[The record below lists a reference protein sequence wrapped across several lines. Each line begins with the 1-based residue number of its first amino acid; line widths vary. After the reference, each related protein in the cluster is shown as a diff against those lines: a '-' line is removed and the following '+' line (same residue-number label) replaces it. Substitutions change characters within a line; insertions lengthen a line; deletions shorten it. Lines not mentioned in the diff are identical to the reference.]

1 MLSKAFGPNSIV
13 LLQEELEFTQA
24 CRLSTELLVQ
34 DGKAKPSYVTEVLDN
49 LAELGPYFVIAPGV
63 ALVHAKPSESVI
75 EMGFSLL
82 HLASGAISG
91 FENDPVKLVFAFCS
105 PDADSHIELLGSFA
119 ESLSTP
125 GKMNLLLNASAESV
139 IRSLL

>member
-1 MLSKAFGPNSIV
+1 MLSKAFGPSSIV
-13 LLQEELEFTQA
+13 LLDEELEFTQA
-24 CRLSTELLVQ
+24 CRIATELLVQ
-34 DGKAKPSYVTEVLDN
+34 DGKAKQSYVTEVLAN

-75 EMGFSLL
+75 EVGFSLL
-82 HLASGAISG
+82 HLTPGAIAGS
-91 FENDPVKLVFAFCS
+91 ENDPVRLVFAFCS
-105 PDADSHIELLGSFA
+105 MDADSHIELLGEFA
-119 ESLSTP
+119 DSLSTP

>member
-1 MLSKAFGPNSIV
+1 MLSNAFGPNSIA
-13 LLQEELEFTQA
+13 LLDLELEFTQA
-24 CRLSTELLVQ
+24 CRYAAELLVQ
-34 DGKAKPSYVTEVLDN
+34 DGRAKPSYVTEVLEN

-75 EMGFSLL
+75 QVGFSLL
-82 HLASGAISG
+82 HLSAGSISG
-91 FENDPVKLVFAFCS
+91 SENDPVNLVFAFCS
-105 PDADSHIELLGSFA
+105 PDADSHIELLGQFA
-119 ESLSTP
+119 ESLSAP